1 MKIALDAMGGDHAPQ
16 VTVEGAIETLK
27 EHPDIE
33 IILVGDTSRIEK
45 ELQGKKRFPKDRL
58 HLRHASEVISMDE
71 SPSYAFRRKKDSSIK
86 RAIELHKAGEAQAV
100 VSAGHSGVAMALA
113 LFILGKVP
121 GVDRPAIAASLPT
134 LKKPFILIDAG
145 ANVDCK
151 PSNILEFAYMGT
163 AYFRAVFG
171 IENPRVA
178 LLSIGEEDTKGNE
191 LTKEAFK
198 LLKASGLNFKGNI
211 EGKDLFIGDADV
223 IVCDGFIG
231 NVVLKLSEGLAE
243 VIMKMLKREIS
254 DISTG
259 RIAYLLMKPALRRFK
274 KKTDYAEY
282 GGAPLLG
289 INGTCII
296 SHGRSSAKA
305 IKNAL
310 LVAYNL
316 AKTGL
321 HRTISEEL
329 SKLKETI
336 SPDLIVPASTITYA
350 ATNSISG

>member
-71 SPSYAFRRKKDSSIK
+71 SPSYALRRKKDSSIK

-113 LFILGKVP
+113 LFVLGKVP
-121 GVDRPAIAASLPT
+121 GVDRPAIGASLPT
-134 LKKPFILIDAG
+134 LKKPFVLIDAG

-336 SPDLIVPASTITYA
+336 SPDLIIPASTITYA